1 MVGTDPFEVDRLLA
15 AGDLRCPEC
24 AGVLRP
30 WGYARWRG
38 VRLEDEV
45 EMRRPRRSVC
55 PGCTRS
61 HVLLPALMLVRRADS
76 AAVIGAALVAKAC
89 GAGHRVIAAM
99 LGRPEGTVR
108 GWLRRFGAR
117 ARGWRVWFTELLQAL
132 DPMAGA
138 VTPRVSVF
146 ADAVEVLG
154 LAAAAAVRRVGP
166 RPAWQFASAST
177 GGLLL
182 GPVAAGAAEAVG
194 CS

>member
-1 MVGTDPFEVDRLLA
+1 MLA
-15 AGDLRCPEC
+15 
-24 AGVLRP
+24 
-30 WGYARWRG
+30 
-38 VRLEDEV
+38 
-45 EMRRPRRSVC
+45 
-55 PGCTRS
+55 
-61 HVLLPALMLVRRADS
+61 RRADS
-76 AAVIGAALVAKAC
+76 AAVIGAGLVAKAR
-89 GAGHRVIAAM
+89 GAGHRVIAVM

-108 GWLRRFGAR
+108 GWLRRFGVR
-117 ARGWRVWFTELLQAL
+117 ALGWRVWFTELLQAL

-138 VTPRVSVF
+138 LTPRVSVF

-182 GPVAAGAAEAVG
+182 GPVATRAAEAVG